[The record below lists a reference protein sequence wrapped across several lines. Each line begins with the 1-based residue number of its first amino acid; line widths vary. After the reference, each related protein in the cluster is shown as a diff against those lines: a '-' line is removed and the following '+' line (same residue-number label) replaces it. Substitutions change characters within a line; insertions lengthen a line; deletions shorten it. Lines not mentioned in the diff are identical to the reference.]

1 MHAGYIY
8 LHRRAVHRELG
19 IDAKRKRTEAARRR
33 KNGGAG
39 ERQHQ
44 NRKLLDQ
51 ENEICQ
57 QTYNVIGAYKVS
69 WRVTLTVVSEPG
81 AKA

>member
-8 LHRRAVHRELG
+8 MCIAELCRIDRELG
-19 IDAKRKRTEAARRR
+19 IDTIKASGRRR
-33 KNGGAG
+33 RRGGARTAG

-51 ENEICQ
+51 EMKSVNKR
-57 QTYNVIGAYKVS
+57 TTSSARTKSLGA
-69 WRVTLTVVSEPG
+69 
-81 AKA
+81 

>member
-51 ENEICQ
+51 EMKSVNKR
-57 QTYNVIGAYKVS
+57 TTSSARTKSLGA
-69 WRVTLTVVSEPG
+69 
-81 AKA
+81 